1 MDNFI
6 ATILVLHDNINETA
20 SALKKSKKSLARN
33 SVSEKQYLA
42 YYVYRIW
49 IKYRKLIS
57 NVNTPSEFNKVLAYL
72 EIPSKY
78 YDMDVVYPLV
88 NKMTSNENQL
98 DYVILNIM
106 NQMNK
111 VAKLYS
117 NPNAK
122 EPEQDAKA
130 PEPDAKAAEPDAKD
144 PEPDAKAPE
153 PAAKSPVPSTKAQI
167 PDTTPKSAEYDQLV
181 SYLEG
186 KNTENIIQDIIQ
198 LKLLVPNLARP
209 AQKFD
214 IWGTYMPYLR
224 DLEALIRAEAEEQ
237 VLAEQELEDL
247 PPELLAMLAADEQI
261 PQQQSAG
268 TGQTKP

>member
-20 SALKKSKKSLARN
+20 TALKKSKKSLAKN

-57 NVNTPSEFNKVLAYL
+57 NVNTPTEFNKILSYL

-78 YDMDVVYPLV
+78 YDMEVVYPLV
-88 NKMTSNENQL
+88 NKMTSNESQL

-117 NPNAK
+117 KPETK
-122 EPEQDAKA
+122 ESPVGNKEKTPDTA
-130 PEPDAKAAEPDAKD
+130 P
-144 PEPDAKAPE
+144 
-153 PAAKSPVPSTKAQI
+153 KSP
-167 PDTTPKSAEYDQLV
+167 EYDLLV
-181 SYLEG
+181 NYLEG

-198 LKLLVPNLARP
+198 LKLLIPNLARP

-214 IWGTYMPYLR
+214 IWGTYMPYLT
-224 DLEALIRAEAEEQ
+224 DLDALIKSESEEQ
-237 VLAEQELEDL
+237 AIAAASAPQAGESL
-247 PPELLAMLAADEQI
+247 PPELMALLAQGGSQPGSQPVGAQ
-261 PQQQSAG
+261 
-268 TGQTKP
+268 

>member
-20 SALKKSKKSLARN
+20 TALKKSKKSLAKN

-57 NVNTPSEFNKVLAYL
+57 NVNTPSEFNKVLSYL

-78 YDMDVVYPLV
+78 YDMEVVYPLV
-88 NKMTSNENQL
+88 NKMTSNESQL

-117 NPNAK
+117 KPEIK
-122 EPEQDAKA
+122 E
-130 PEPDAKAAEPDAKD
+130 
-144 PEPDAKAPE
+144 
-153 PAAKSPVPSTKAQI
+153 SPVGNKEKT
-167 PDTTPKSAEYDQLV
+167 PDTTPKSDEYDLLV
-181 SYLEG
+181 NYLEG

-198 LKLLVPNLARP
+198 LKLLIPNLARP

-214 IWGTYMPYLR
+214 IWGTYMPYLT
-224 DLEALIRAEAEEQ
+224 DLEALIRSESEEQ
-237 VLAEQELEDL
+237 AASEIAAASAQGGETLPQEVMA
-247 PPELLAMLAADEQI
+247 LLAPGGSQPGGSQPGGAQ
-261 PQQQSAG
+261 
-268 TGQTKP
+268 

>member
-130 PEPDAKAAEPDAKD
+130 PEP
-144 PEPDAKAPE
+144 
-153 PAAKSPVPSTKAQI
+153 AAKSPVPSTKAQI

-214 IWGTYMPYLR
+214 IWGTYMPYLK

>member
-20 SALKKSKKSLARN
+20 SALKKSKKSLAKN

-57 NVNTPSEFNKVLAYL
+57 NVNTHSEFNKVLAYL

-78 YDMDVVYPLV
+78 YDMEVVYPLV

-117 NPNAK
+117 KPEAK
-122 EPEQDAKA
+122 EQTTA
-130 PEPDAKAAEPDAKD
+130 
-144 PEPDAKAPE
+144 
-153 PAAKSPVPSTKAQI
+153 

-181 SYLEG
+181 NYLEG

-198 LKLLVPNLARP
+198 LKLLIPNLARP

-214 IWGTYMPYLR
+214 IWGTYMPYLK
-224 DLEALIRAEAEEQ
+224 DLEALIKSESDEQ
-237 VLAEQELEDL
+237 ALAASAQEQSEL
-247 PPELLAMLAADEQI
+247 PPELLAMLAASGPNQQQSEAPI
-261 PQQQSAG
+261 PQQQSASAD
-268 TGQTKP
+268 QAKP

>member
-20 SALKKSKKSLARN
+20 TALKKSKKSLAKN

-57 NVNTPSEFNKVLAYL
+57 NVNTPSDFNKVLSYL

-78 YDMDVVYPLV
+78 YDMAVVYPLV

-117 NPNAK
+117 K
-122 EPEQDAKA
+122 PEAADPEAKA
-130 PEPDAKAAEPDAKD
+130 TDPEAKATD
-144 PEPDAKAPE
+144 PAPVTI
-153 PAAKSPVPSTKAQI
+153 PKSP
-167 PDTTPKSAEYDQLV
+167 EYDLLV
-181 SYLEG
+181 NYLEG

-198 LKLLVPNLARP
+198 LKLLIPNLARP

-214 IWGTYMPYLR
+214 IWGTYMPYFK
-224 DLEALIRAEAEEQ
+224 DLETLIKSESEEQ
-237 VLAEQELEDL
+237 ALASQAQSGASL
-247 PPELLAMLAADEQI
+247 PPELLAMLSAGGPSGKPGEPS
-261 PQQQSAG
+261 PQQQTSAG
-268 TGQTKP
+268 QPTP

>member
-20 SALKKSKKSLARN
+20 TALKKSKKSLAKN

-72 EIPSKY
+72 EIPNKY
-78 YDMDVVYPLV
+78 YDMEVVYPLV

-117 NPNAK
+117 K
-122 EPEQDAKA
+122 
-130 PEPDAKAAEPDAKD
+130 
-144 PEPDAKAPE
+144 PDAKAPE
-153 PAAKSPVPSTKAQI
+153 QKANTPDTGSKDSV

-181 SYLEG
+181 NYLEG
-186 KNTENIIQDIIQ
+186 KNTENIVQDIIQ
-198 LKLLVPNLARP
+198 LKLLIPNLARP

-214 IWGTYMPYLR
+214 IWGTYMPYLK
-224 DLEALIRAEAEEQ
+224 DLEALIKSESEEQ
-237 VLAEQELEDL
+237 ALAASAQEQSEL
-247 PPELLAMLAADEQI
+247 PPELLTMLAASGPNQQQSEAPI
-261 PQQQSAG
+261 PQQQSASAD
-268 TGQTKP
+268 QAKP

>member
-130 PEPDAKAAEPDAKD
+130 PEPDAKA
-144 PEPDAKAPE
+144 PETDAKAPE

-214 IWGTYMPYLR
+214 IWGTYMPYLK

>member
-20 SALKKSKKSLARN
+20 SALKKSKKSLAKN

-57 NVNTPSEFNKVLAYL
+57 NVNTPSDFNKVLAYL
-72 EIPSKY
+72 EIPNKY
-78 YDMDVVYPLV
+78 YDMEVVYPLV

-117 NPNAK
+117 KPSSPATDSQTPTT
-122 EPEQDAKA
+122 EKA
-130 PEPDAKAAEPDAKD
+130 
-144 PEPDAKAPE
+144 
-153 PAAKSPVPSTKAQI
+153 
-167 PDTTPKSAEYDQLV
+167 PDTTPKSAEYDQLAN
-181 SYLEG
+181 YLEG

-198 LKLLVPNLARP
+198 LKLLIPNLARP

-214 IWGTYMPYLR
+214 IWGTYMPYLE
-224 DLEALIRAEAEEQ
+224 DLETLIKSESEEQ
-237 VLAEQELEDL
+237 AMLATAASTAKEQALAASIAKEQALAASTAKEQSEL
-247 PPELLAMLAADEQI
+247 PPELLAMLAASG
-261 PQQQSAG
+261 PNQQQSAG
-268 TGQTKP
+268 AGQPKP

>member
-20 SALKKSKKSLARN
+20 TALKKSKKSLAKN

-78 YDMDVVYPLV
+78 YDMEVVYPLV

-111 VAKLYS
+111 VTKLYS
-117 NPNAK
+117 KA
-122 EPEQDAKA
+122 EAKA
-130 PEPDAKAAEPDAKD
+130 PDSEDKEQTTA
-144 PEPDAKAPE
+144 
-153 PAAKSPVPSTKAQI
+153 

-181 SYLEG
+181 NYLEG

-198 LKLLVPNLARP
+198 LKLLIPNLARP

-214 IWGTYMPYLR
+214 IWGTYMPYLK
-224 DLEALIRAEAEEQ
+224 DLEALIKSESEEQ
-237 VLAEQELEDL
+237 TLAASTPEL
-247 PPELLAMLAADEQI
+247 PPELLAMLAAS
-261 PQQQSAG
+261 QQQAGGGTSA
-268 TGQTKP
+268 